1 MSKIL
6 FIDEEV
12 ALVNM
17 YRDIFEKKKYEFV
30 TTFDI
35 KKALEIAELE
45 KPNIILLDIVIP
57 TPDNV
62 IAEQG
67 YDFLKIVK
75 SNSKTKNI
83 PIVVFSNLN
92 TPQDRQKCRELG
104 AAAFAFKRDCSPK
117 EVLETVEEVIKRS
130 KIKGSNPIT

>member
-17 YRDIFEKKKYEFV
+17 YRDIFEKKKYEFL

-35 KKALEIAELE
+35 KKAFEIVKEE
-45 KPNIILLDIVIP
+45 KPDAVLLDIVIP
-57 TPDNV
+57 MSNNV

-67 YDFLKIVK
+67 YDFLKTVK
-75 SNSKTKNI
+75 GSSLTKDV
-83 PIVVFSNLN
+83 PIIVFSNLN
-92 TPQDRQKCRELG
+92 AIEDRQKSRELG
-104 AAAFAFKRDCSPK
+104 AAAFIFKRDCSPR
-117 EVLETVEEVIKRS
+117 EVFETVEEVIRRS
-130 KIKGSNPIT
+130 KKKE

>member
-6 FIDEEV
+6 FIDEEI

-35 KKALEIAELE
+35 KKALEIAETE
-45 KPNIILLDIVIP
+45 KPDAVLLDIVIP
-57 TPDNV
+57 MPNNV

-67 YDFLKIVK
+67 YDFLKMIK
-75 SNSKTKNI
+75 GSSLTKNI
-83 PIVVFSNLN
+83 PIIVFSNLN
-92 TPQDRQKCRELG
+92 TIEDRQKCKDLG
-104 AAAFAFKRDCSPK
+104 AAAFVFKRDCSPR

-130 KIKGSNPIT
+130 KK